1 MSLHR
6 HAQITDNDHGP
17 LVNIASWTLMC
28 VSVLFTSFRLIS
40 NVVLRGQVV
49 KDDWAIL
56 VATTFAVAQSIASS
70 FMVANGLGRHQK
82 TLSDASIL
90 GYQRVSP
97 GQLDSRTSPALTPYR
112 RFWRAPSS
120 T

>member
-1 MSLHR
+1 MPFHR
-6 HAQITDNDHGP
+6 NAQVTDSDHGP
-17 LVNIASWTLMC
+17 LVNIASWTLMV

-56 VATTFAVAQSIASS
+56 VATAFAVAQSIASS

-82 TLSDASIL
+82 TLSNADIL
-90 GYQRVSP
+90 AYQRVSP
-97 GQLDSRTSPALTPYR
+97 GQ
-112 RFWRAPSS
+112 
-120 T
+120 